1 MGDLIA
7 YVFMCMI
14 SWMIRLPC
22 EITDQLAVGTQNC
35 FSTLFY
41 TPYIL
46 TLKQT
51 PRMHQN
57 AQLPDKKILKKSGE
71 GARPSPQTIPSL
83 GRGYPLPRP
92 HLDSTRRSRSFSF
105 TTQHCCHGANQTPSL
120 HVCAALVFSTPRE
133 LNWQC

>member
-57 AQLPDKKILKKSGE
+57 AQLPDKKFKKN
-71 GARPSPQTIPSL
+71 L
-83 GRGYPLPRP
+83 GRGHGPLPRP
-92 HLDSTRRSRSFSF
+92 FPHWGGD
-105 TTQHCCHGANQTPSL
+105 TPSPDHTSILLGVPVPFHLRLNTAAMAPIRLL
-120 HVCAALVFSTPRE
+120 HSTYVQR
-133 LNWQC
+133 